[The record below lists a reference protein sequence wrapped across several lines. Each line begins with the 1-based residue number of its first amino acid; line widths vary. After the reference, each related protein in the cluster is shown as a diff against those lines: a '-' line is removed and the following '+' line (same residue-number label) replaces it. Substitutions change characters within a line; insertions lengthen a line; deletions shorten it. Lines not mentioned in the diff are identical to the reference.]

1 MLKDLALV
9 LRFLGVLMILPI
21 ILFLIPAT
29 AQFVAGAND
38 YPLVKQA
45 TRITRPVTSTI
56 RQHIPLKVMGY
67 DAAPWMAIALAL
79 VVRWGC
85 RSSGDRLYNLAER
98 LAYERS
104 RKRSRAD
111 LPAGVTVLRP
121 VETKPEPPKDM
132 SKKDRDALLK
142 EFVEAK
148 KRLEEAQKDIA
159 VVSDAVDAGLQA
171 LKAKTEASAEKT
183 ARKKD
188 EGSAKP
194 GEGSARGA

>member
-9 LRFLGVLMILPI
+9 LRLLGVVMILPI
-21 ILFLIPAT
+21 ILLLIPVT
-29 AQFVAGAND
+29 AQFVPGAND

-56 RQHIPLKVMGY
+56 RQHVPLRVMGY
-67 DAAPWMAIALAL
+67 DAAPWLAVALAL

-121 VETKPEPPKDM
+121 VETKPEPSKDM

-148 KRLEEAQKDIA
+148 KRLEEAQKDLE
-159 VVSDAVDAGLQA
+159 VVGDTVDAGLKI
-171 LKAKTEASAEKT
+171 LKAKTEASAEQK

-188 EGSAKP
+188 EGSAES
-194 GEGSARGA
+194 GGGSARGA

>member
-9 LRFLGVLMILPI
+9 LRFLGVLMIFPI
-21 ILFLIPAT
+21 ILLLIPAT
-29 AQFVAGAND
+29 AQFVPGAND
-38 YPLVKQA
+38 YPLAKQV
-45 TRITRPVTSTI
+45 TRITRPVTRTI
-56 RQHIPLKVMGY
+56 QQHVPLKVMGY
-67 DAAPWMAIALAL
+67 DAAPWMAVALAL

-85 RSSGDRLYNLAER
+85 RSSGDKLYNLAER

-104 RKRSRAD
+104 RRRPPAN

-121 VETKPEPPKDM
+121 VETKPEQQKDM

-148 KRLEEAQKDIA
+148 KRLEEAQKDLH
-159 VVSDAVDAGLQA
+159 VVGDTVDAGLQA
-171 LKAKTEASAEKT
+171 LRAKPETSAEKT